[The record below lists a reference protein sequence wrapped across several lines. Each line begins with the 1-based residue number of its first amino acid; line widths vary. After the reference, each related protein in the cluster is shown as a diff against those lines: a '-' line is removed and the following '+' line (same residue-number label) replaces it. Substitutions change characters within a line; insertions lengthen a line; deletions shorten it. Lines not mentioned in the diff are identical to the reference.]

1 MREQYD
7 YDLEKLRMEY
17 LNRRDIVANSKEMEE
32 ILELINKIS
41 DVDATVLI
49 TGETGVGKEVIA
61 KEIHRKSIRRDGPFI
76 KVNCASIPETLFESE
91 LFGYEKGA
99 FTGAINSGKP
109 GMFELADNGT
119 ILLDEIGEI
128 PLNIQSKL
136 LRVLQEKQVT
146 RIGGIKE
153 RKINVRILAA
163 TNLDLKE
170 QVKKGL
176 FREDLYYRLNVIPIR
191 IPPLREKR

>member
-1 MREQYD
+1 
-7 YDLEKLRMEY
+7 MEY